1 MTVLINIS
9 LNYEAKTPKEAEA
22 ECVILEKRRELNKVC
37 PFLHLYLRI
46 LPVLFLRR
54 KTGSKCGKGHFN
66 LWRMTAC
73 IVRHSGFTPADD
85 LGGREE
91 VRSADVVKKK
101 KKGQGVASPSLKS
114 KSVTVQIQLDGV
126 HPECT
131 PRKSHSHTHPPY

>member
-22 ECVILEKRRELNKVC
+22 ECVILEKRRELNKIC

-85 LGGREE
+85 LGGRGE

-101 KKGQGVASPSLKS
+101 KRSGGRLPEPEIQIGYGSNPTRRSSPGVYAP
-114 KSVTVQIQLDGV
+114 
-126 HPECT
+126 
-131 PRKSHSHTHPPY
+131 